1 MNNETRIQEVNNGH
15 SSGSNCS
22 LFVDR
27 CSFLKLKLEAA
38 KNSKPGSF
46 IYR

>member
-1 MNNETRIQEVNNGH
+1 MKPVCERLIMNMAAALIGH
-15 SSGSNCS
+15 
-22 LFVDR
+22 